1 MKRTSIVPDEHVKF
15 LRHHQTCAEHRLW
28 LQIRSKRIA
37 SHRFRRQVR
46 LDRYVADFVCFS
58 LRLIIEVDGPSHE
71 LTVGQDEIRTRRLEA
86 QGYRIIR
93 FSNEQVMR
101 ELDSVVET
109 IRAVIAEMTASA
121 GFSGALP
128 RANPAP

>member
-1 MKRTSIVPDEHVKF
+1 MSDDHAKF
-15 LRHHQTCAEHRLW
+15 LRHHQTRAEHRLW
-28 LQIRSKRIA
+28 LQLRSKRA
-37 SHRFRRQVR
+37 ANRRFRRQVR
-46 LDRYVADFVCFS
+46 LDRYIVDFVCFS

-71 LTVGQDEIRTRRLEA
+71 ATPGQDAVRTRRLEEH
-86 QGYRIIR
+86 RVIR

-109 IRAVIAEMTASA
+109 IGAVIAELETASSDDR
-121 GFSGALP
+121 FSGALP

>member
-1 MKRTSIVPDEHVKF
+1 VSDDHVKF
-15 LRHHQTCAEHRLW
+15 LRHHQTRAEHRLW
-28 LQIRSKRIA
+28 LQLRNKRIA
-37 SHRFRRQVR
+37 NHRFRRQVS
-46 LDRYVADFVCFS
+46 LDRYVVDFVCFS

-71 LTVGQDEIRTRRLEA
+71 LTAGEDAIRTRRLEG

-109 IRAVIAEMTASA
+109 IRAIIAEMRASV

-128 RANPAP
+128 RADPAP

>member
-1 MKRTSIVPDEHVKF
+1 VASDYAKL
-15 LRHHQTCAEHRLW
+15 LRHNQTRAEHRLW
-28 LQIRSKRIA
+28 LQLRNKRA
-37 SHRFRRQVR
+37 RDRRFRRQVR
-46 LDRYVADFVCFS
+46 LDRYVVDFVCFS

-71 LTVGQDEIRTRRLEA
+71 LTPGEDAIRTRRLEE

-93 FSNEQVMR
+93 FSNEQVLR

-109 IRAVIAEMTASA
+109 IKAVMAEMAANA
-121 GFSGALP
+121 GGDRFSGALP

>member
-1 MKRTSIVPDEHVKF
+1 MSDDHARF
-15 LRHHQTCAEHRLW
+15 LRHHQTRAEHRLW
-28 LQIRSKRIA
+28 LQLRSKRA
-37 SHRFRRQVR
+37 ANRRFRRQVR
-46 LDRYVADFVCFS
+46 LDRCIVDFVCFS

-71 LTVGQDEIRTRRLEA
+71 ATPGQDAVRTRRLEA
-86 QGYRIIR
+86 QGYRVIR

-109 IRAVIAEMTASA
+109 IGAVIAELEAASSDDR
-121 GFSGALP
+121 FSGALP

>member
-1 MKRTSIVPDEHVKF
+1 MPDDRVKF
-15 LRHHQTCAEHRLW
+15 LRHHQTRAERRLW
-28 LQIRSKRIA
+28 LQLRKKRIA
-37 SHRFRRQVR
+37 DRHFRRQVP
-46 LDRYVADFVCFS
+46 LDRYIVDFVCFS
-58 LRLIIEVDGPSHE
+58 LRLIIEVDGPSHD
-71 LTVGQDEIRTRRLEA
+71 LTAGEDAIRTRRLEA

-109 IRAVIAEMTASA
+109 IRAVVAEMTTNADT
-121 GFSGALP
+121 GGLSGALP

>member
-1 MKRTSIVPDEHVKF
+1 
-15 LRHHQTCAEHRLW
+15 
-28 LQIRSKRIA
+28 
-37 SHRFRRQVR
+37 VR

-71 LTVGQDEIRTRRLEA
+71 LTAGQDEIRTRRLEA

-109 IRAVIAEMTASA
+109 IRAVVAEISASA

-128 RANPAP
+128 RADPAP